1 MGRELGVRRKRK
13 GSNRTCKPWILVRK
27 KIVHTLRH
35 MNNWIKRKQ
44 YIFLISAPVTQ
55 ALCDRVFLPLL
66 PYSVICHPHLA
77 NGKGQ
82 KNIEKEEAAKW
93 FLDSSGKSVE
103 SSSSW
108 SWWLVAVLFHFVVF
122 GTEGCGME
130 LGEPGH
136 TPRGGLHLLQ
146 LQSSGSQGH
155 SWTVAHAG
163 DRLHGLGEV
172 MADHPAVLSTPGTA
186 GSCPTV
192 SGERRCPYGF
202 VDGLLWDQTETLFRR
217 TGGSSPGPWQW
228 LARRMSQHW
237 ASNVTPALLPTQ
249 LVS

>member
-1 MGRELGVRRKRK
+1 
-13 GSNRTCKPWILVRK
+13 
-27 KIVHTLRH
+27 

-44 YIFLISAPVTQ
+44 YSFLISAPVTQ
-55 ALCDRVFLPLL
+55 ALCDGVILPLL
-66 PYSVICHPHLA
+66 PYSVTCHPHLA

-82 KNIEKEEAAKW
+82 TNIKKGEGAAKW
-93 FLDSSGKSVE
+93 FIDSSGKSVE

-108 SWWLVAVLFHFVVF
+108 SWWLVAVVFCFVVF

-155 SWTVAHAG
+155 PWTVAHAG

-172 MADHPAVLSTPGTA
+172 MADYPAVLSTPGTA

-192 SGERRCPYGF
+192 SGERRRPYGF
-202 VDGLLWDQTETLFRR
+202 IDGLLWDQTETLFRR

-228 LARRMSQHW
+228 LTRRMSQHW
-237 ASNVTPALLPTQ
+237 A
-249 LVS
+249 